1 MALLMLI
8 LLHPIMR
15 RNFFDYEELVYERD
29 ENCIN
34 IQLHILYPR
43 NCRSALTVEF
53 PRPEEDFIKPKPPEP
68 LIPVKEA
75 AVPRRDVILNATQFL
90 KIFKKF

>member
-1 MALLMLI
+1 MALLILI
-8 LLHPIMR
+8 LLHPIKR
-15 RNFFDYEELVYERD
+15 RIFIDYEELVYERD

-75 AVPRRDVILNATQFL
+75 AVPRRDAIIMRLNF
-90 KIFKKF
+90 

>member
-8 LLHPIMR
+8 LLHVIR
-15 RNFFDYEELVYERD
+15 QRTIFDHKDLVNKREEDCL
-29 ENCIN
+29 N
-34 IQLHILYPR
+34 ILLHILYPR

-68 LIPVKEA
+68 LIPAKEA
-75 AVPRRDVILNATQFL
+75 AVPRRDVIIERLNF
-90 KIFKKF
+90 